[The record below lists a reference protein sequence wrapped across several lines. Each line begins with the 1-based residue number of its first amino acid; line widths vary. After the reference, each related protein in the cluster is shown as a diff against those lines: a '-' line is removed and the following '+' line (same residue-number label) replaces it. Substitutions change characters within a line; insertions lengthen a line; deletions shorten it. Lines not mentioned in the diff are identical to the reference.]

1 MFARENSHKFK
12 LVHHNYSSLVARY
25 ETEEIE
31 EWIMKINYFKI
42 TSSIFFFS
50 VIMVYI
56 RKNMHK
62 ITNRKLW
69 G

>member
-31 EWIMKINYFKI
+31 EWIMKINYFKV
-42 TSSIFFFS
+42 TSSFFFFCYYG
-50 VIMVYI
+50 V
-56 RKNMHK
+56 HK
-62 ITNRKLW
+62 KKYA
-69 G
+69 